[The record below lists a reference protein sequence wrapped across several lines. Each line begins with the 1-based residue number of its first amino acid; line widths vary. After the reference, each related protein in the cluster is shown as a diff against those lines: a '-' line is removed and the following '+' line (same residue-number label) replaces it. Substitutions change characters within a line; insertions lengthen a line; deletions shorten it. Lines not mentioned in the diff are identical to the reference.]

1 MDAHLAVAVAV
12 RATGVV
18 VVAFLAA
25 LAALAPTA
33 RARALGMAG
42 AIVITPVLLLGD
54 IWDTPQ
60 FRTIRDRPTL
70 AMAGAIVGLVL
81 LGVLAAAM
89 RRWPMLLPVLA
100 VAALPFRIP
109 IEAGGSTSNLLVPLY
124 LVVAAGA
131 LAYVFDRLRPGAE
144 PEPPPKPTPLEWVLL
159 SSVVLYALQATS
171 STDFSK
177 ALEQVVFFYVPF
189 ALLFVQLR
197 EVAWTRALA
206 LRCLGVLTSLA
217 LVFVGIGFVEY
228 SSKKLLFNPKVIDS
242 NQFESYFRVNS
253 LFFDPN
259 IYGRFLA
266 VVMVCVAAAMI
277 WAGRTRTVVAAGVVL
292 AALWGG
298 LVLTFSQSSFAA
310 LLLGLA
316 VLGALRWN
324 PRRTLALAGA
334 AVVIAAV
341 FVILFPS
348 AVKLDY
354 GSSESVD
361 KATSG
366 RADLIEGGVE
376 LFTDRPALG
385 WGAGS
390 FAREYRKQR
399 KTSSERA
406 ASASHTIPVTV
417 AAEQGVV
424 GLALYLV
431 LLVVAFVTLLRG
443 ARGDPVRAA
452 IAAAFAAIVLHTFLY
467 AAFLEDPV
475 AWALLGA
482 GLALAMP
489 ARTRERAAA
498 AA

>member
-1 MDAHLAVAVAV
+1 MDAHLAVAVSV

-18 VVAFLAA
+18 IVAALAA
-25 LAALAPTA
+25 LAALSP
-33 RARALGMAG
+33 RAHTRA
-42 AIVITPVLLLGD
+42 I
-54 IWDTPQ
+54 
-60 FRTIRDRPTL
+60 
-70 AMAGAIVGLVL
+70 AMAGAIVLTPVL
-81 LGVLAAAM
+81 LLEEIWDTSQLHSIRDRPSLAVAGAIAGVVLLAVLAAAM
-89 RRWPMLLPVLA
+89 HRWPLLLPALA
-100 VAALPFRIP
+100 VGALPFRIP
-109 IEAGGSTSNLLVPLY
+109 IQAGGSTSNLLVPLY

-131 LAYVFDRLRPGAE
+131 LAYAFERLRPGAR
-144 PEPPPKPTPLEWVLL
+144 PDPPPKPTTLEWVLL
-159 SSVVLYALQATS
+159 SSVVLYAVQATY

-206 LRCLGVLTSLA
+206 LRCLGVLTALA

-228 SSKKLLFNPKVIDS
+228 SSKKLLFNPKV
-242 NQFESYFRVNS
+242 NS

-266 VVMVCVAAAMI
+266 VVMICVAAAML
-277 WAGRTRTVVAAGVVL
+277 WAGRTRTIVVAGAVL
-292 AALWGG
+292 AVLWGG
-298 LVLTFSQSSFAA
+298 LVLTFSQSSFAS

-316 VLGALRWN
+316 VLAALRWN
-324 PRRTLALAGA
+324 ARRTFAVA
-334 AVVIAAV
+334 AVAVVGAAV
-341 FVILFPS
+341 FVIAFPS

-354 GSSESVD
+354 GSSKSVD

-366 RADLIEGGVE
+366 RADLIRGGAE
-376 LFTDRPALG
+376 LFGDRPALG

-399 KTSSERA
+399 KTSSDRA

-431 LLVVAFVTLLRG
+431 LVVTALITLLRG

-452 IAAAFAAIVLHTFLY
+452 IAAAFAALVLHTFLY
-467 AAFLEDPV
+467 AAFLEDPIT
-475 AWALLGA
+475 WALLGA
-482 GLALAMP
+482 GLALSVP
-489 ARTRERAAA
+489 AAARSRERSAASA
-498 AA
+498 